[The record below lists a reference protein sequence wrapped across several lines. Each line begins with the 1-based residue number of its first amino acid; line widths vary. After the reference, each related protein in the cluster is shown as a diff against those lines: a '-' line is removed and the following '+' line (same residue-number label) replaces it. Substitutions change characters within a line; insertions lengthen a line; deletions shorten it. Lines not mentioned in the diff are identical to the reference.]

1 MDDTKPPAG
10 AHRVLLLGL
19 MGSGKTSVGAALT
32 ELTGWPYLDNDTRIQ
47 QRTGQTLA
55 EYAGRGQ
62 RALHDLEADL
72 AMELLDLE
80 LLDLD
85 PPFVAGVAASV
96 VVRPAV
102 VERLRTEAFAVY
114 LRASVDTLLDRLGDG
129 IGRPWLADDPRGFLE
144 RATAEREPGFL
155 LAASLVVDVD
165 SAGPSDVAKTI
176 RDALPQEHAEQRS

>member
-1 MDDTKPPAG
+1 MDDTEPPARM

-19 MGSGKTSVGAALT
+19 MGSGKTSVGAALA
-32 ELTGWPYLDNDTRIQ
+32 ELSGWPYLDNDTRIR

-62 RALHDLEADL
+62 RALHDLEAEL
-72 AMELLDLE
+72 AME

-96 VVRPAV
+96 VVRPPV

-114 LRASVDTLLDRLGDG
+114 LRARVDTLLDRLGDG

-144 RATAEREPGFL
+144 RVTAEREPGFL
-155 LAASLVVDVD
+155 RAASLVVDVD
-165 SAGPSDVAKTI
+165 TAGPTEVATTI
-176 RDALPQEHAEQRS
+176 RAALR